1 MITYDIRDWSGVLLR
16 INGSVLPK
24 LLPRLLAI
32 VAVSCVAL
40 YIHHYHAFRFPPVV
54 HTMVGVALG
63 LLLVF
68 RTNASYDRYWEG
80 RKLLGMM
87 VNRVRDLCRQS
98 GAMDFGPDLQR
109 QLCACIGLIR
119 LHLRD
124 ERDLAGINLTAA
136 ERTALE
142 PIKNRHI
149 VYLGWIT
156 RRVQNARQA
165 GTLDPMTYLAMDTN
179 FTSLMDQL
187 GACERIVRTP
197 VPFAYAQHIKGFL
210 FLFCYSV
217 PFVLVDQTVN
227 FTPLAAAAIAYALF
241 GIEEIGVEI
250 EDPFGDDPNDLP
262 LDAIEKNLIA
272 ATSEMVTEPT
282 GPA

>member
-1 MITYDIRDWSGVLLR
+1 
-16 INGSVLPK
+16 
-24 LLPRLLAI
+24 
-32 VAVSCVAL
+32 
-40 YIHHYHAFRFPPVV
+40 
-54 HTMVGVALG
+54 
-63 LLLVF
+63 
-68 RTNASYDRYWEG
+68 
-80 RKLLGMM
+80 
-87 VNRVRDLCRQS
+87 
-98 GAMDFGPDLQR
+98 
-109 QLCACIGLIR
+109 
-119 LHLRD
+119 
-124 ERDLAGINLTAA
+124 
-136 ERTALE
+136 
-142 PIKNRHI
+142 
-149 VYLGWIT
+149 
-156 RRVQNARQA
+156 
-165 GTLDPMTYLAMDTN
+165 
-179 FTSLMDQL
+179 MDQR